1 MDKSAAFV
9 PLLGPPPPTMK
20 LLISRLE
27 EFGYRFIDCFTPEM
41 IEAADIPVTPPIAL
55 APLSSPID
63 AEAFAKTVEAL
74 RLRFK
79 DIYVIGG
86 TTNRQRQQT
95 DGLFRAGVQE
105 VYQSPFE
112 DEFLINKFFEF
123 APIYFEPKE
132 LTLDQLMRVNILDI
146 ERVEKLD
153 FEVFVFLPLNQRAI
167 LYLDKNQPVD
177 ERIVKKFKENPHYNL
192 YIRRADLS
200 QYLEFC
206 RHVIRADGEPAV
218 QEKDRAR
225 HVSEKIA
232 GLMGG
237 FFSDDAIT
245 EDDGRVLLDNMKT
258 LLQGLEDQSG
268 SKKNIVAS
276 VNRYASQRLTH
287 YTHAHNVATYCAIFG
302 LAAGIN
308 EPETLRM
315 GGLLHDLGLADLP
328 SLLLEKDLNEMCED
342 DAAQYKLH
350 PGGGKFSVERQKLG
364 VPKEV
369 IDMILLHHEH
379 ADGSGYPYGKTTD
392 EIPPMAKIC
401 ALADV
406 FDRLTS
412 VRTGHR
418 QLSPAAA
425 MRRIAGLDGQPPEPV
440 FDPSFHQ
447 PIIDRFMTDLMGST
461 EVFEQAEDTSA
472 ANEPITRPETSGS
485 SAGIVSFGDL
495 LTLDRY
501 QYLRPAPAKITSD
514 DTADSLEVNEIARNL
529 DSYFLSKRGL

>member
-1 MDKSAAFV
+1 MDKPAALI
-9 PLLGPPPPTMK
+9 PLLAPPPPAMK

-27 EFGYRFIDCFTPEM
+27 TFGYRFIDCFTPEM
-41 IEAADIPVTPPIAL
+41 IEFADVPVTPSIAL
-55 APLSSPID
+55 APLGSSADPESLTG
-63 AEAFAKTVEAL
+63 AVEAL
-74 RLRFK
+74 RLRFR
-79 DIYVIGG
+79 DLYILGC
-86 TTNRQRQQT
+86 TTSRQRQQT
-95 DGLFRAGVQE
+95 DGLFRVGVQE
-105 VYQSPFE
+105 VYHSPFE

-123 APIYFEPKE
+123 APIYFEPRE
-132 LTLDQLMRVNILDI
+132 LTLDQLLRVNILDV
-146 ERVEKLD
+146 ERVNKLD

-167 LYLDKNQPVD
+167 LYIDKHQPVD
-177 ERIVKKFKENPHYNL
+177 ERVVKKFKENPHYNL

-200 QYLEFC
+200 HYLEFC
-206 RHVIRADGEPAV
+206 RHIIRADGEPAL

-225 HVSEKIA
+225 HMSEKIA

-237 FFSDDAIT
+237 FFSDDAST
-245 EDDGRVLLDNMKT
+245 EDDGRALLNNVKA
-258 LLQGLEDQSG
+258 LVQGLEDQSG
-268 SKKNIVAS
+268 SKKNMVEA
-276 VNRYASQRLTH
+276 VHHYASQRLTH

-302 LAAGIN
+302 LVAGIN

-328 SLLLEKDLNEMCED
+328 GSLLEKNLSEMSED

-379 ADGSGYPYGKTTD
+379 TDGSGYPYGKKTD

-425 MRRIAGLDGQPPEPV
+425 MRRIAGLDGLAPEPV
-440 FDPSFHQ
+440 FDHSFHQ
-447 PIIDRFMTDLMGST
+447 PIIDRFMAELMGSNGTHEPT
-461 EVFEQAEDTSA
+461 EEAMRES
-472 ANEPITRPETSGS
+472 EPITRPDRSESP
-485 SAGIVSFGDL
+485 AGIVSFGDL

-501 QYLRPAPAKITSD
+501 QRLRPPPTKLTFTD
-514 DTADSLEVNEIARNL
+514 PADSLEVDEINRNL